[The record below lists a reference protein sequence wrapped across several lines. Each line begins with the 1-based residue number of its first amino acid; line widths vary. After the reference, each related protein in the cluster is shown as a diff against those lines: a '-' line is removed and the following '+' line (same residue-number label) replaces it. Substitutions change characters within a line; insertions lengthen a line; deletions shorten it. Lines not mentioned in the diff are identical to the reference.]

1 MADYTPLEAPVHD
14 PQALP
19 AHVPSKLFGRDA
31 LLAKVYS
38 DLKNDD
44 AVLLYGAAGIG
55 KTALAATLA
64 SAYSELPGGVVWLT
78 VDGASLAELIVR
90 VARAYG
96 RSDIANSDNP
106 VSRTE
111 AVRELLSDEK
121 PLLVLDGAPAP
132 QATADFI
139 ARCADENPVLI
150 TSDEPMEGDWTAIE
164 LTPLDA
170 DQSNAMLRHLA
181 GVDNGA
187 PSMDL
192 AIALSGSPFAITI
205 AAGAIKANK
214 QSPADFHA
222 SMPKAP
228 AGAAPPVDLLALTAA
243 FRSLPSALQ
252 GLILMLG
259 ATFNGQGSGELLSMI
274 SSAPVEGVNQALG
287 MLVGRNLIERITRGG
302 APYYRMHPLVKDFSE
317 SWLRGSNRLEGL
329 QAKVRDSVV
338 AYASRYSTQPQK
350 LAVEIDT
357 FVATSRATTDAGDT
371 DTANQLAVAL
381 MQAGSFVSDG
391 GYTLELA
398 SLRRSTAKPAGS
410 GAFPAYQGATAPT
423 PVLPT
428 ADTTVDDFD
437 EDIDDEFDDDFEEEP
452 FAEAELDET
461 DEDEFDDELDDDE
474 LEDDLPIARPSVL
487 PPMDA
492 PAAEMGEMAR
502 LRAALMQARQQ
513 SDQRRQ
519 AETLKAIAA
528 LHLRDGQANEAIS
541 SYSEAL
547 TQFEAVNDRGE
558 MLSVLQSLTE
568 LEMLTDNLPAA
579 ALHAARAASIADQL
593 GELGKQAQ
601 LLSLL
606 GDARQQLGESEP
618 AIRAYTQALELVRAA
633 NDARNEAVLLF
644 KLGYAQLDNNDART
658 AADTWET
665 ALKMFKEQER
675 RDYEG
680 RVLGGLG
687 TAYGDMARWTESI
700 NFHTSALYI
709 AREVGDEQ
717 EEALQLTNLGFA
729 SVQANQ
735 LGQAVLRYRQA
746 LHLAYESDER
756 EDVVS
761 TTVELANVLVASPRH
776 LLIAGLLVEE
786 ALKLDPNDR
795 DLRKLKERIETD
807 LLDAEARGVTF
818 IEVAGTAQEY
828 AENAYALLDEA

>member
-1 MADYTPLEAPVHD
+1 
-14 PQALP
+14 
-19 AHVPSKLFGRDA
+19 

-38 DLKNDD
+38 DLKNDN
-44 AVLLYGAAGIG
+44 AVLLYGAAGVG

-64 SAYSELPGGVVWLT
+64 SAYSELPGGVLWLQ
-78 VDGASLAELIVR
+78 VDGASLVELIVR

-96 RSDIANSDNP
+96 RSDIANSDNA

-111 AVRELLSDEK
+111 AVRELLSEEK

-139 ARCADENPVLI
+139 ARCADQNPVLI
-150 TSDEPMEGDWTAIE
+150 TSDEPMESDWTAIQ

-170 DQSNAMLRHLA
+170 DQSNAMLRQLA
-181 GVDNGA
+181 GIDDGA

-192 AIALSGSPFAITI
+192 AIALSGSPFAVTI

-259 ATFNGQGSGELLSMI
+259 ATYNGQGSGELLSMI

-287 MLVGRNLIERITRGG
+287 MLVSRNLIERITRGG
-302 APYYRMHPLVKDFSE
+302 TPYYRMHPLVKNFSE

-338 AYASRYSTQPQK
+338 AYASRYSGQPQK
-350 LAVEIDT
+350 LAVEIDS
-357 FVATSRATTDAGDT
+357 FVATGRATTDAGDT
-371 DTANQLAVAL
+371 DTANQLSVAL
-381 MQAGSFVSDG
+381 MQAGTFVSDG
-391 GYTLELA
+391 GYALELA
-398 SLRRSTAKPAGS
+398 SLRRGSTKPVT
-410 GAFPAYQGATAPT
+410 GAFPAYQDAAAPT

-428 ADTTVDDFD
+428 ADAMGDDFD
-437 EDIDDEFDDDFEEEP
+437 EDIEDEFDDDFEEEP
-452 FAEAELDET
+452 FAETELDET
-461 DEDEFDDELDDDE
+461 DDEFDEDELGDDE
-474 LEDDLPIARPSVL
+474 LEDDLPIARPAVL
-487 PPMDA
+487 PPIDA
-492 PAAEMGEMAR
+492 PVAEMAR

-513 SDQRRQ
+513 GDQRRQ
-519 AETLKAIAA
+519 AETLKTIAA

-547 TQFEAVNDRGE
+547 THFEAVNDRGE
-558 MLSVLQSLTE
+558 MLNVLQSLTE
-568 LEMLTDNLPAA
+568 LEMLTDSLPAA
-579 ALHAARAASIADQL
+579 ALHAARAAAIADQL

-687 TAYGDMARWTESI
+687 TAYGDIARWTESI

-746 LHLAYESDER
+746 LYLAYESDER

-786 ALKLDPNDR
+786 ALKLDSNDR

-818 IEVAGTAQEY
+818 IEVSGTAQEY

>member
-1 MADYTPLEAPVHD
+1 
-14 PQALP
+14 
-19 AHVPSKLFGRDA
+19 
-31 LLAKVYS
+31 LLAKIYS

-44 AVLLYGAAGIG
+44 AVLLYGAAGVG

-64 SAYSELPGGVVWLT
+64 SAYSELPGGVVWLQ

-96 RSDIANSDNP
+96 RSDIANSADP
-106 VSRTE
+106 VSLSE
-111 AVRELLSDEK
+111 DVRDLLSEEK

-150 TSDEPMEGDWTAIE
+150 TSDEPMEGDWATIE
-164 LTPLDA
+164 LPPLDA
-170 DQSNAMLRHLA
+170 DQSNALLRHLA
-181 GVDNGA
+181 GIDDGA

-192 AIALSGSPFAITI
+192 AIALGGSPFALSV

-222 SMPKAP
+222 SIPKAP
-228 AGAAPPVDLLALTAA
+228 PGAAPPADLLALTAA

-259 ATFNGQGSGELLSMI
+259 ATYNGQGSGELLSMI

-287 MLVGRNLIERITRGG
+287 MLVSRNLVERITRGG

-338 AYASRYSTQPQK
+338 AYASRYTSQPQK
-350 LAVEIDT
+350 LAVEIDS
-357 FVATSRATTDAGDT
+357 FLATGRATTDAGDL

-381 MQAGSFVSDG
+381 MQAGNFVSDG

-398 SLRRSTAKPAGS
+398 SLRRSSAKPVGS
-410 GAFPAYQGATAPT
+410 GAFPAYQGALAPT

-428 ADTTVDDFD
+428 DDTAVDDFD

-461 DEDEFDDELDDDE
+461 DEDDFDEDELEDDE
-474 LEDDLPIARPSVL
+474 LEDDLPIARPAVL

-502 LRAALMQARQQ
+502 LRATLMQARQQ

-528 LHLRDGQANEAIS
+528 LHLRDGQSNEAIS

-547 TQFEAVNDRGE
+547 THFEAVNDRGE

-568 LEMLTDNLPAA
+568 LEMLTNNLPAS

-618 AIRAYTQALELVRAA
+618 AIRAYTQALDLVRAA

-644 KLGYAQLDNNDART
+644 KLGYAQLDNNDAKT
-658 AADTWET
+658 AAETWET
-665 ALKMFKEQER
+665 ALKMFKEQNR

-709 AREVGDEQ
+709 AREVKDEQ

-746 LHLAYESDER
+746 LHLAYESGEW

-761 TTVELANVLVASPRH
+761 TTVELSNVLVASPRH

-807 LLDAEARGVTF
+807 LLDAEARGVSF
-818 IEVAGTAQEY
+818 IEVTGTAQEY
-828 AENAYALLDEA
+828 ARNAYALLDEA